1 MSGHPCHVKKVS
13 LTRAGCFWECKNAE
27 FVWELRT
34 MVFCESG
41 RKQSCP
47 LMRVSVSRA
56 STVFQAAKALANLK
70 KSRARSTAFES
81 CAMFQLHS

>member
-1 MSGHPCHVKKVS
+1 MPKEMSFLFSQTILIFKLLGNHFVITVEALMSGHPCHVKKVS

-41 RKQSCP
+41 RK
-47 LMRVSVSRA
+47 
-56 STVFQAAKALANLK
+56 
-70 KSRARSTAFES
+70 
-81 CAMFQLHS
+81 